1 MRNLQLSAGYY
12 EFYYTCLRWYF
23 RTNEHMD
30 NAAKILVTYCSIDYY
45 MNLNLFLNMLT
56 PI

>member
-23 RTNEHMD
+23 RTIEHIA
-30 NAAKILVTYCSIDYY
+30 NTVKALVTY
-45 MNLNLFLNMLT
+45 
-56 PI
+56 